1 MKITKR
7 QLRRIIKEEKA
18 KVLAEQKIR
27 RLVRRRL
34 MEQAG
39 QGLVFIPGFTS
50 YVAPLAPDGQNA
62 ATSGHRELEPGPWQ
76 DAWDN
81 EDTPAVV
88 AELSKLGVTH
98 IGGDDGEGIA
108 EMLGLPGSIV
118 TLDQFAK
125 VAG

>member
-7 QLRRIIKEEKA
+7 QLRRLIKEEKA

-27 RLVRRRL
+27 RIVRRRL

-50 YVAPLAPDGQNA
+50 YTAPLSPDGQHA
-62 ATSGHRELEPGPWQ
+62 ATSGHQELPPGPWQ
-76 DAWDN
+76 EAWDN

-108 EMLGLPGSIV
+108 EMMGLPGSVV
-118 TLDQFAK
+118 TLDQFASLNT
-125 VAG
+125 

>member
-18 KVLAEQKIR
+18 KVLAEQKLR
-27 RLVRRRL
+27 QTVRRKL

-39 QGLVFIPGFTS
+39 QGLVLIPGFTN
-50 YVAPLAPDGQNA
+50 YVVPLSPDGLDIA
-62 ATSGHRELEPGPWQ
+62 DSGHRELPPGPWQ
-76 DAWDN
+76 EAWDN

-108 EMLGLPGSIV
+108 DMMGLPGSVV
-118 TLDQFAK
+118 TLAQFAK
-125 VAG
+125 AFS

>member
-1 MKITKR
+1 MKISKR

-18 KVLAEQKIR
+18 KILAEQKIR

-62 ATSGHRELEPGPWQ
+62 ATSGHRELEPGPW
-76 DAWDN
+76 
-81 EDTPAVV
+81 
-88 AELSKLGVTH
+88 LSLIH
-98 IGGDDGEGIA
+98 I
-108 EMLGLPGSIV
+108 
-118 TLDQFAK
+118 
-125 VAG
+125 

>member
-7 QLRRIIKEEKA
+7 QLKRIIKEEKA

-27 RLVRRRL
+27 RRVRRRL

-39 QGLVFIPGFTS
+39 QGLVLIPGFTN
-50 YVAPLAPDGQNA
+50 YVAPLSPDGLDVA
-62 ATSGHRELEPGPWQ
+62 DSGHRELPPGPWL

-98 IGGDDGEGIA
+98 IGGDDGDGIA
-108 EMLGLPGSIV
+108 DMLGLPGSVV
-118 TLDQFAK
+118 TLAQFAK
-125 VAG
+125 AFS